1 MLILFDHSTPRGVGR
16 VLTAHT
22 VITAYA
28 KGWDRLTNGDL
39 IKAAEDTG
47 VDLLLT
53 ADRRIRY
60 QQNLTNRRI
69 AIVVLTARLDGLR
82 CVCISIELPP
92 RWRQPFPEAT
102 ARLKFPS
109 HKHA

>member
-1 MLILFDHSTPRGVGR
+1 MLILFDHSTPRGIGR
-16 VLTAHT
+16 VLSAHT

-28 KGWDRLTNGDL
+28 KGWNRFTNGDL

-69 AIVVLTARLDGLR
+69 AIVVLTGSTRWSQVRLQLDG
-82 CVCISIELPP
+82 IAAAIEVALPGSYSEIEI
-92 RWRQPFPEAT
+92 PFP
-102 ARLKFPS
+102 
-109 HKHA
+109 